1 MRIAGIIGTV
11 GSRETASRGSISAQ
25 KAARLEMRGMTH
37 TCMLRDGQGCQT
49 VAAGRQKRERP
60 AGQEDEKKASW
71 QSLVHV
77 TRKKPS
83 AGGSTSGNGSGPPMS
98 SHHGPQVQSPPGKA
112 QWVLMMGGSASQR
125 APVSSQCQITLL
137 SPNLCITKNSGE
149 GIRLDQIPGSSQVCP
164 SPAVVWP

>member
-1 MRIAGIIGTV
+1 MRIAGIVGTV

-37 TCMLRDGQGCQT
+37 TCTLRDGQGCQT

-71 QSLVHV
+71 QSLAHV

-83 AGGSTSGNGSGPPMS
+83 AGGSTSGDGSGPPIS

-112 QWVLMMGGSASQR
+112 QWVLIMGGLDHREHLCPLSVRSLCFPPICASPR
-125 APVSSQCQITLL
+125 TVEKGLDLTKSQEVPRSVPPQL
-137 SPNLCITKNSGE
+137 
-149 GIRLDQIPGSSQVCP
+149 
-164 SPAVVWP
+164 